1 MNTVFFNN
9 KATVISL
16 IAVLFLYSTGFCNE
30 NEAKTLCNSAR
41 LQQSV
46 NYLCSTKK
54 PRNFKNYKI
63 LDEVAKYIQTSLDTF
78 GISSEEQIF
87 EYDSTEYRNIIC
99 RYGNDSLPK
108 IVIGAHYDV
117 CGDQPG
123 ADDNASG
130 VAGLLELAGILSEQK
145 PELKY
150 CIEMVFYTLEEP
162 PFFRTEYMGSYI
174 HAKSLAD
181 KKAKVKFMAS
191 MEMIGYFSDERGSQ
205 KYPVRLLKLFYPSK
219 GNYIAVVGKPGMKKP
234 VKKFKRSIKKS
245 GMKAKKL
252 IAPAKLAGV
261 DFSDHLNYWL
271 FDFKAFMITDTAF
284 MRNFNYHEKEDT
296 PEKLDYVR
304 MGKVVDG
311 IYYSIV
317 NY

>member
-1 MNTVFFNN
+1 MHNIFQNY
-9 KATVISL
+9 KATVIL
-16 IAVLFLYSTGFCNE
+16 WVAVLFSAQFCFS
-30 NEAKTLCNSAR
+30 AGDKQKQICNSDK
-41 LQQSV
+41 LKQTV
-46 NYLCSTKK
+46 NYLCNTKK
-54 PRNFKNYKI
+54 PRNFKNNKI
-63 LDEVAKYIQTSLDTF
+63 LDEVAKYIQNSLDSM
-78 GISSEEQIF
+78 GISSEEQAY
-87 EYDSTEYRNIIC
+87 EYDSTVYRNIIC

-130 VAGLLELAGILSEQK
+130 VAGLLELAGILYKEK

-150 CIEMVFYTLEEP
+150 CVEMVFYTLEEP

-181 KKAKVKFMAS
+181 KKANVKFMAS
-191 MEMIGYFSDERGSQ
+191 MEMIGYFSDERKSQ
-205 KYPVRLLKLFYPSK
+205 TYPIGLMKLFYGSK
-219 GNYIAVVGKPGMKKP
+219 GDFIAIVGKPGMKKP

-252 IAPAKLAGV
+252 IAPAGLAGV

-284 MRNFNYHEKEDT
+284 MRNFNYHEKGDK
-296 PEKLDYVR
+296 PEILDYTR
-304 MGKVVDG
+304 MAEVVEG